1 MATSSANPT
10 FKYLNTRWDVRAARL
25 PVEAGRGL
33 VVLPEA
39 VTLAEFL
46 WNLEW
51 RRHVAM
57 AERNFELGRFY
68 QHVGRRLGQPDDFAH
83 TIAWGRHIDP
93 LKRWVIAHRRRH
105 TPTRVAYWNRVH
117 NHRPY
122 NRFMAEAILP
132 SNSFFK

>member
-57 AERNFELGRFY
+57 AERKFRTRPVLPACRPSPRAT
-68 QHVGRRLGQPDDFAH
+68 RRLRPHDRLGPSHRPTQEMGHRAPQTAH
-83 TIAWGRHIDP
+83 TDPGR
-93 LKRWVIAHRRRH
+93 
-105 TPTRVAYWNRVH
+105 
-117 NHRPY
+117 
-122 NRFMAEAILP
+122 ILEP
-132 SNSFFK
+132 GS

>member
-83 TIAWGRHIDP
+83 TIAWGP
-93 LKRWVIAHRRRH
+93 
-105 TPTRVAYWNRVH
+105 
-117 NHRPY
+117 HRPTQEMGH
-122 NRFMAEAILP
+122 RAPQTAHTDPGRILEP
-132 SNSFFK
+132 GS